1 MLQAMANLLSPKPKQ
16 SSHMEAKMHGC
27 SDEGKSIKS
36 ETIAR

>member
-1 MLQAMANLLSPKPKQ
+1 MLQAMANLLSPKPKHSRYIQ
-16 SSHMEAKMHGC
+16 VKMHGC